1 MLDIKITRTTSP
13 KEKPQDETK
22 LGFGKKFTDHMFV
35 MDYTEGEG
43 WHDARIVPYAPF
55 PLDPATVV
63 FHYAQEIFEG
73 MKAYRTADDT
83 IQLFRPDCNAKRFQ
97 DSADRLCIPK
107 IPEEDFVQAVEAL
120 VDVERDW
127 VPHTDG
133 ASLYIRPFIFAN
145 DVGLGV
151 HASKHYIFCIICAPS
166 GAYYA
171 EGINPVRIY
180 VEDEYI
186 RAAPGL
192 TGFTKCGGNYAASIK
207 AGELAEE
214 QGYAQVLW
222 LDGVEKKYVEEVGSM
237 NIMFKIDG
245 KVYTAATVGTV
256 LPGVTRRSC
265 IELLKD
271 WGYEVIEGK
280 LAIADIMQA
289 ARDGK
294 LEEVFGTGTAAVIS
308 PVGELR
314 YEGDVA
320 HINNGEIG
328 CMVLGS
334 WAYPQ
339 MEAAG
344 ENGADI
350 GYMPFPITVNGEQYA
365 SAGADYSYG
374 INANATDDEK
384 AAAMVF
390 VKWMTEKSGFSYNED
405 GLPVAASSTDTKLSF
420 DGVTFLEDEPALEGE
435 EDFLNEM
442 NAESELNINAGGD
455 SKIQAIIEHASN
467 GDKTFDE
474 IMDEWNTAWS
484 DAQESNGIEVTE

>member
-192 TGFTKCGGNYAASIK
+192 TGFTKCGGN
-207 AGELAEE
+207 
-214 QGYAQVLW
+214 
-222 LDGVEKKYVEEVGSM
+222 
-237 NIMFKIDG
+237 
-245 KVYTAATVGTV
+245 V

-271 WGYEVIEGK
+271 WGYDVIEGK

-289 ARDGK
+289 AREGK
-294 LEEVFGTGTAAVIS
+294 LEEVFGTGTAAVVS
-308 PVGELR
+308 PVKELVWKGEHA
-314 YEGDVA
+314 YIGD
-320 HINNGEIG
+320 GKIG
-328 CMVLGS
+328 PVTQKL
-334 WAYPQ
+334 Y
-339 MEAAG
+339 
-344 ENGADI
+344 D
-350 GYMPFPITVNGEQYA
+350 T
-365 SAGADYSYG
+365 
-374 INANATDDEK
+374 
-384 AAAMVF
+384 
-390 VKWMTEKSGFSYNED
+390 MTGMQWGKI
-405 GLPVAASSTDTKLSF
+405 PDTK
-420 DGVTFLEDEPALEGE
+420 GWIVPVE
-435 EDFLNEM
+435 
-442 NAESELNINAGGD
+442 
-455 SKIQAIIEHASN
+455 K
-467 GDKTFDE
+467 KY
-474 IMDEWNTAWS
+474 
-484 DAQESNGIEVTE
+484 

>member
-83 IQLFRPDCNAKRFQ
+83 IQLFRPECNAKRFQ

-245 KVYTAATVGTV
+245 IFSTLALGMLFLLNFSTNSSTLFAVTAA
-256 LPGVTRRSC
+256 
-265 IELLKD
+265 LLA
-271 WGYEVIEGK
+271 EQLLTNA
-280 LAIADIMQA
+280 LAHTLILASHDKVDAYLADVNTQY
-289 ARDGK
+289 
-294 LEEVFGTGTAAVIS
+294 L
-308 PVGELR
+308 
-314 YEGDVA
+314 YA
-320 HINNGEIG
+320 H
-328 CMVLGS
+328 L
-334 WAYPQ
+334 
-339 MEAAG
+339 
-344 ENGADI
+344 
-350 GYMPFPITVNGEQYA
+350 IT
-365 SAGADYSYG
+365 
-374 INANATDDEK
+374 
-384 AAAMVF
+384 
-390 VKWMTEKSGFSYNED
+390 
-405 GLPVAASSTDTKLSF
+405 
-420 DGVTFLEDEPALEGE
+420 
-435 EDFLNEM
+435 
-442 NAESELNINAGGD
+442 
-455 SKIQAIIEHASN
+455 
-467 GDKTFDE
+467 
-474 IMDEWNTAWS
+474 
-484 DAQESNGIEVTE
+484 

>member
-73 MKAYRTADDT
+73 MKAYRTADNT

-192 TGFTKCGGNYAASIK
+192 TGFTKCGGNYAASLISQVK
-207 AGELAEE
+207 AHELGYE
-214 QGYAQVLW
+214 QTLW
-222 LDGVEKKYVEEVGSM
+222 LDGVEHKYVEEVGSM
-237 NIMFKIDG
+237 NCFFKIDG
-245 KVYTAATVGTV
+245 TVYTAPTVGTV
-256 LPGVTRRSC
+256 LPGVTRMSC
-265 IELLKD
+265 IELLKK
-271 WGYEVIEGK
+271 WGIPVSEER
-280 LAIADIMQA
+280 LPIADVMKA
-289 ARDGK
+289 SHDGK

-328 CMVLGS
+328 
-334 WAYPQ
+334 
-339 MEAAG
+339 
-344 ENGADI
+344 
-350 GYMPFPITVNGEQYA
+350 
-365 SAGADYSYG
+365 
-374 INANATDDEK
+374 
-384 AAAMVF
+384 
-390 VKWMTEKSGFSYNED
+390 
-405 GLPVAASSTDTKLSF
+405 
-420 DGVTFLEDEPALEGE
+420 
-435 EDFLNEM
+435 
-442 NAESELNINAGGD
+442 
-455 SKIQAIIEHASN
+455 
-467 GDKTFDE
+467 
-474 IMDEWNTAWS
+474 
-484 DAQESNGIEVTE
+484 EVTHKLYNTLTGIQWGKLPDELGWTVKID

>member
-294 LEEVFGTGTAAVIS
+294 LEEVFGTGTAAVELVWKGEHAYIGDGNIG
-308 PVGELR
+308 PVTQKL
-314 YEGDVA
+314 YD
-320 HINNGEIG
+320 
-328 CMVLGS
+328 
-334 WAYPQ
+334 
-339 MEAAG
+339 
-344 ENGADI
+344 
-350 GYMPFPITVNGEQYA
+350 T
-365 SAGADYSYG
+365 
-374 INANATDDEK
+374 
-384 AAAMVF
+384 
-390 VKWMTEKSGFSYNED
+390 MTGMQWGKI
-405 GLPVAASSTDTKLSF
+405 PDTK
-420 DGVTFLEDEPALEGE
+420 GWIVPVE
-435 EDFLNEM
+435 
-442 NAESELNINAGGD
+442 
-455 SKIQAIIEHASN
+455 K
-467 GDKTFDE
+467 KY
-474 IMDEWNTAWS
+474 
-484 DAQESNGIEVTE
+484 